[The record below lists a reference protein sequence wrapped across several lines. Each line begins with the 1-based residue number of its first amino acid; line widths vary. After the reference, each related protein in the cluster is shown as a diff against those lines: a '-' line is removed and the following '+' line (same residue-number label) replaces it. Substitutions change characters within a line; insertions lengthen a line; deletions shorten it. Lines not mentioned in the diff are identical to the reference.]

1 MQTSDVLLRAII
13 NRLTAR
19 LGQGLTDTAAGL
31 AVIVQDTPER
41 LRRELE
47 LFQEEVA
54 AETERLQQNSKDGTP
69 APEPPPRT
77 STADLQNQVD
87 QIRAGVAELSRDL
100 EGNP

>member
-1 MQTSDVLLRAII
+1 MQTSDALLRAII

-19 LGQGLTDTAAGL
+19 LGQSLTDTAAGL

-47 LFQEEVA
+47 LFREEVE
-54 AETERLQQNSKDGTP
+54 AEAERLQRQEPDASP

-77 STADLQNQVD
+77 SPADLQDQVD
-87 QIRAGVAELSRDL
+87 QVRACIAELSRGL
-100 EGNP
+100 EGHP